1 MTADSNGVPTPE
13 EARAELVAT
22 LNAIEDKLNV
32 PKQVRRATDK
42 VTAKVQT
49 VKEEQPPVFIAG
61 VAGAA
66 ALVGLAVWGI
76 VRSFT
81 R

>member
-1 MTADSNGVPTPE
+1 MTSTE
-13 EARAELVAT
+13 HARAELVAT

-32 PKQVRRATDK
+32 PKQ
-42 VTAKVQT
+42 AKAKLT
-49 VKEEQPPVFIAG
+49 ELREKNPAALIG
-61 VAGAA
+61 VAAA
-66 ALVGLAVWGI
+66 AAGAVGLVVWGI